1 VEIFVRKLAA
11 LLVVSGLLL
20 MVGTSQVIA
29 AGQCPTHAI
38 HVDAFADYNSNPL
51 FPLHGTPDSI
61 WVDSGLM
68 LALGLPVTVTATDTS
83 FAYADFPVGPNG
95 TGGSC
100 PAFCGGPGLPFYS
113 LIARIGN
120 GPPFFVGAGPTVV
133 SGEGELSFAF
143 NDGLYDDN
151 SGFFTAT
158 LSYGC

>member
-1 VEIFVRKLAA
+1 MRKVAA
-11 LLVVSGLLL
+11 LLLVFGVVL
-20 MVGTSQVIA
+20 MVGTSPVVA
-29 AGQCPTHAI
+29 AGQCATQAV
-38 HVDAFADYNSNPL
+38 HVNAFADYNANPI

-61 WVDSGLM
+61 WVDSGLT
-68 LALGLPVTVTATDTS
+68 LTLGMPVTVTATDTS
-83 FAYADFPVGPNG
+83 DVYSGFPVGPNG

-120 GPPFFVGAGPTVV
+120 GTPFFVGAGPTVV